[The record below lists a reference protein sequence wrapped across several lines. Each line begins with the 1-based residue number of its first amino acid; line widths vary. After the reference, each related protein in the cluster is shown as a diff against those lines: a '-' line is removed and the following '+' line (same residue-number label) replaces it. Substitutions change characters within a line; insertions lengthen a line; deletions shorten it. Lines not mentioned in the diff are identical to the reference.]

1 VETQDGGKEMKIEI
15 LSELENPL
23 LKRKQFEVKVI
34 HDAATPSLEEIREK
48 VSVSKE
54 IGKGVVIVDSF
65 TSRYGSRETV
75 GTVKVYQTKE
85 RAFEIEPKS
94 NLIKNGL
101 IEGEKKEKP
110 KPKEEPKP
118 EEAAKEPEGEKPAE
132 AKEEKPKEAKDEPK
146 EEKKAA
152 EVKEPK
158 PEEKADKKPEE
169 PKEEPKPD
177 KKEDKKLAEETKEV
191 KEEPKPEEKAPEAKE
206 EKPKEEKKGE

>member
-1 VETQDGGKEMKIEI
+1 MKIEI
-15 LSELENPL
+15 LNELENPL

-34 HDAATPSLEEIREK
+34 HDAETPSLLEIREK
-48 VSVSKE
+48 VSVSKG

-65 TSRYGSRETV
+65 TSSYGSRETV

-118 EEAAKEPEGEKPAE
+118 EGSAKEPEGEKPAE
-132 AKEEKPKEAKDEPK
+132 SKEEKPKEAK
-146 EEKKAA
+146 EES
-152 EVKEPK
+152 K

-169 PKEEPKPD
+169 AKEEPKPD
-177 KKEDKKLAEETKEV
+177 GKEEKPAEEPKE
-191 KEEPKPEEKAPEAKE
+191 KKPEEKTKEAKE
-206 EKPKEEKKGE
+206 EPAKGKKKESKKAKKK

>member
-48 VSVSKE
+48 VSVSKG

-65 TSRYGSRETV
+65 TSQYGSRETV

-110 KPKEEPKP
+110 KPEEV
-118 EEAAKEPEGEKPAE
+118 AKEPEGEKPAE
-132 AKEEKPKEAKDEPK
+132 AKEEKPKEPK
-146 EEKKAA
+146 E
-152 EVKEPK
+152 EPK

-169 PKEEPKPD
+169 AKEEKSAEKPKEEPKPD
-177 KKEDKKLAEETKEV
+177 KKEDKKTEEAKEEKPAKEQKEA
-191 KEEPKPEEKAPEAKE
+191 KEEPKPEEKATEAKE